1 MKIWL
6 LQSSEPMPILNPNM
20 RLLRTGMMAE
30 KLAEKGHE
38 VIWFNNSFDHF
49 TKSQMVDKDTTVKV
63 KDNYTLYLPYA
74 NKYKRHI
81 SVSRIINHMTLAR
94 KFRKKSYGSII

>member
-6 LQSSEPMPILNPNM
+6 LQSSEPMPVLNPNM

-30 KLAEKGHE
+30 KLTERGHE

-49 TKSQMVDKDTTVKV
+49 TKKQMVKNDTVVKEC
-63 KDNYTLYLPYA
+63 DRECRCHQDFCRSLA
-74 NKYKRHI
+74 H
-81 SVSRIINHMTLAR
+81 LAR
-94 KFRKKSYGSII
+94 VP